1 MTVRRLLQ
9 GRDTRVLSVTPDT
22 LVLDAI
28 KLMAEQDIGALLVMQ
43 GEEAVGIITE
53 RDYLTKLILRGKHS
67 DSTPVGEVM
76 TSPVLFVEPAHSVEQ
91 CMAIMT
97 EKRVRHLPVRNDGR
111 VIGMISMRDVVAD
124 LISEKQFLI
133 EQLKGYIYGQQPAG

>member
-9 GRDTRVLSVTPDT
+9 GRDPRVLSVTPDT
-22 LVLDAI
+22 LVLQAI
-28 KLMAEQDIGALLVMQ
+28 KLMAEQDVGALLVMQ
-43 GEEAVGIITE
+43 GDQPVGIITE

-76 TSPVLFVEPAHSVEQ
+76 TSPVLFVEPAHTVEQ

-97 EKRVRHLPVRNDGR
+97 EKHVRHLPVRDDNR
-111 VIGMISMRDVVAD
+111 VVGMISMRDVVAD

-133 EQLKGYIYGQQPAG
+133 EQLKGYLYGTGVTG